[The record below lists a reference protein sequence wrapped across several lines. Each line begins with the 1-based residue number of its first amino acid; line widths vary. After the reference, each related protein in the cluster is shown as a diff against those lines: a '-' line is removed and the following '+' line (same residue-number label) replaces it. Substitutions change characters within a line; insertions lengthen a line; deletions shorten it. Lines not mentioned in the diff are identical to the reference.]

1 LKARFELGEFDPD
14 SLVSWSALKY
24 DVVNSKAHQELALEA
39 ARKSIV
45 LLLNKN
51 SILPLSKNGLKIA
64 VMGPNATDSIMQ
76 RGNYEGKPAKT
87 FTVLEGIQAKIPNVI
102 YEKGCDKLGSKVL
115 ESVFNRIS
123 TPDRKEIGFAAKYWN
138 TADLT
143 GEIVATQIVSSPFVF
158 DVSGGTV
165 FTPGVNLSN
174 FSARYEGILNVDKAG
189 EIILSISGDDG
200 YRVYI
205 NNDTVI
211 DNWGRN
217 TEQAREYV
225 LSAKVGEEY
234 KIVIEYMQLVWAGS
248 LKFDLGYEVPY
259 NPIQAAEKVRDADIV
274 IFVGGI
280 SPKLEGEEMNVDL
293 PGFKGGDRTSIELP
307 AVQREL
313 IQALKKIGKKVIFV
327 NCSGS
332 AIGLAPEIE
341 VCDAIIQAWYP
352 GQAGGT
358 AVADVLFG
366 DYNPAGR
373 LPVTFYKNTEQLP
386 HFEDYSMKGR
396 TYRYMTESPLFVFG
410 HGLSYTSFNYGDVS
424 LASAIKAG
432 ESTTLAFTLEN
443 TGKMDGDEVV
453 QVYIRNLQD
462 AVGPLKTLRAF
473 ERIHLKAGESK
484 KISIDL
490 PATTFE
496 WFNAE
501 TNKMEVKPGKFEV
514 LFGGTSLDKELKKL
528 QINLE

>member
-1 LKARFELGEFDPD
+1 
-14 SLVSWSALKY
+14 
-24 DVVNSKAHQELALEA
+24 
-39 ARKSIV
+39 
-45 LLLNKN
+45 
-51 SILPLSKNGLKIA
+51 
-64 VMGPNATDSIMQ
+64 
-76 RGNYEGKPAKT
+76 
-87 FTVLEGIQAKIPNVI
+87 
-102 YEKGCDKLGSKVL
+102 
-115 ESVFNRIS
+115 
-123 TPDRKEIGFAAKYWN
+123 
-138 TADLT
+138 
-143 GEIVATQIVSSPFVF
+143 
-158 DVSGGTV
+158 
-165 FTPGVNLSN
+165 
-174 FSARYEGILNVDKAG
+174 
-189 EIILSISGDDG
+189 
-200 YRVYI
+200 
-205 NNDTVI
+205 
-211 DNWGRN
+211 
-217 TEQAREYV
+217 
-225 LSAKVGEEY
+225 
-234 KIVIEYMQLVWAGS
+234 
-248 LKFDLGYEVPY
+248 
-259 NPIQAAEKVRDADIV
+259 
-274 IFVGGI
+274 
-280 SPKLEGEEMNVDL
+280 
-293 PGFKGGDRTSIELP
+293 
-307 AVQREL
+307 
-313 IQALKKIGKKVIFV
+313 
-327 NCSGS
+327 
-332 AIGLAPEIE
+332 
-341 VCDAIIQAWYP
+341 
-352 GQAGGT
+352 
-358 AVADVLFG
+358 VADVLFG